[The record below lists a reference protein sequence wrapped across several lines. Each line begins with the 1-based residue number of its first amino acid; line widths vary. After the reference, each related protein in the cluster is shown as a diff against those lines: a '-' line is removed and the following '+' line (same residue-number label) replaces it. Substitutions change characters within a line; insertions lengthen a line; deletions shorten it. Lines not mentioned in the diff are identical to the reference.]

1 MGFWLCRGGFW
12 QSRSTEGEGWDGV
25 LTRPTSTSL
34 VIITML
40 EQCSCHTMRQK
51 SYTISCLGPAGWRK
65 GHRGWMDSTGG
76 TGTQQHHDATA
87 FPFLPL
93 WH

>member
-1 MGFWLCRGGFW
+1 MGFWLRGGGFW
-12 QSRSTEGEGWDGV
+12 QSWSPEGAGWDAV

-51 SYTISCLGPAGWRK
+51 SYTISCLGPAG
-65 GHRGWMDSTGG
+65 
-76 TGTQQHHDATA
+76 
-87 FPFLPL
+87 
-93 WH
+93 

>member
-1 MGFWLCRGGFW
+1 MGFWLCGGGFW
-12 QSRSTEGEGWDGV
+12 KSWSPEGEGRDGV

-51 SYTISCLGPAGWRK
+51 SYTISCLGPAGRRK
-65 GHRGWMDSTGG
+65 GHWGWMGSASGAQP
-76 TGTQQHHDATA
+76 QQHRDATT
-87 FPFLPL
+87 FPLLPL
-93 WH
+93 RH

>member
-1 MGFWLCRGGFW
+1 MGFWLP
-12 QSRSTEGEGWDGV
+12 QSTLQNQNLEAHIAQET

-51 SYTISCLGPAGWRK
+51 SYTISCLGPMDMRK
-65 GHRGWMDSTGG
+65 MWSSGLSCMHWDC
-76 TGTQQHHDATA
+76 
-87 FPFLPL
+87 
-93 WH
+93 

>member
-1 MGFWLCRGGFW
+1 MDFWLL
-12 QSRSTEGEGWDGV
+12 QSMLQSQSLEANRAKET

-51 SYTISCLGPAGWRK
+51 SYTISCLGPVDIRK
-65 GHRGWMDSTGG
+65 MWSSG
-76 TGTQQHHDATA
+76 
-87 FPFLPL
+87 L
-93 WH
+93 WCLHWDC